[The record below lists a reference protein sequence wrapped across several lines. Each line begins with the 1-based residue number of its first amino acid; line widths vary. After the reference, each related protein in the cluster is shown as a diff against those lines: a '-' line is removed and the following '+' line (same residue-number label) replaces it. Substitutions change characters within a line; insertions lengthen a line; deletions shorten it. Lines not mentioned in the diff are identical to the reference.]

1 MTAPTALPL
10 TPLRGWAGATGSL
23 AQVVEARTVASAAS
37 VAQVVRSRPP
47 RGVLA
52 RGGGC
57 SYGDAALNGGG
68 VILSR
73 PGGTSVRMDPG
84 SVSVRAGAGATF
96 TEVLAATVPHRLTP
110 AVLPGTRHL
119 TVGGAV
125 AADVHGKNHRQD
137 GSLGSWIESFE
148 LVTADGHVR
157 TVDRSSDPDLFRAT
171 VGGMGLTGVIT
182 GARLRLT
189 TLPSSRLDV
198 ETTRED
204 DLDAVL
210 ARLDGARTRY
220 AVAWVDG
227 TSRGRSLGRG
237 VVDLADPTPA
247 TDAPQAYRAGYAPR
261 VLAAPTGLVGH
272 SAAKAFNTAWF
283 HTSPRH
289 RQTSVGFNAF
299 YHRLDA
305 LSGWNRGLGPYGFL
319 QYQFVVPLAAVH
331 VLSYVLER
339 VSAAHAPCF
348 LGTLK
353 RFGPGNGHP
362 LSFPIEGWCL
372 ALDIAVKPRDPTLA
386 PVLDDLD
393 RVVAEAGGRVY
404 LAKDGRLRPDYIR
417 QMYPQMDAWLDV
429 KARVD
434 PDGVFTSDL
443 GRRLG
448 LSR

>member
-37 VAQVVRSRPP
+37 VAQVVSSRPP

-68 VILSR
+68 IILSR

-96 TEVLAATVPHRLTP
+96 TEVLAATVPHRLSP

-148 LVTADGHVR
+148 LVTADGQVR

-182 GARLRLT
+182 GARLRLI
-189 TLPSSRLDV
+189 TLPSTRLDV

-227 TSRGRSLGRG
+227 TSQGRSLGRG
-237 VVDLADPTPA
+237 VVDLADAAPA
-247 TDAPQAYRAGYAPR
+247 NDSPQAYRAGRAPR
-261 VLAAPTGLVGH
+261 APAAPTGLVGH
-272 SAAKAFNTAWF
+272 YAAKAFNTAWF
-283 HTSPRH
+283 HASPRH

-319 QYQFVVPLAAVH
+319 QYQFVVPLAAVP
-331 VLSYVLER
+331 VLSYALER

-353 RFGPGNGHP
+353 RFGQATGTRCPSRAKGGAWP
-362 LSFPIEGWCL
+362 STS
-372 ALDIAVKPRDPTLA
+372 RS
-386 PVLDDLD
+386 D
-393 RVVAEAGGRVY
+393 RVTPPWPPCWTTSTESSPRPGAGCTSPRTDGCAPTTSGRCTRRWTP
-404 LAKDGRLRPDYIR
+404 GSMSRPGSTLTGSSRPIS
-417 QMYPQMDAWLDV
+417 DA
-429 KARVD
+429 
-434 PDGVFTSDL
+434 G
-443 GRRLG
+443 
-448 LSR
+448 